1 MDDPYIMALPV
12 AILCVISAALPRV
25 RRLKANVIFFI
36 LPLLFAF
43 GATNHSLYAIHFI
56 NLTSIRS
63 CDIQSNV
70 GVDFLTSENFICY
83 ELAQSSSA
91 IPKGIVFLL

>member
-1 MDDPYIMALPV
+1 MLEKVPFQDGGEGRGPTPKGKCHV
-12 AILCVISAALPRV
+12 
-25 RRLKANVIFFI
+25 FFI

-91 IPKGIVFLL
+91 IPKGIVFVQS